1 MKQNISIFKVK
12 ERESKLKEHKYYDP
26 AMYPLFESYNI
37 DEDYNFTNIR
47 ESVESWNNYSNNTT
61 SNMDKVL
68 ELFDLVAEKGNKEQL
83 AEITDIIN
91 EDIIPYIPSPV
102 AFRSSIINKKKYM
115 HESYKQDC
123 INSINDKILETVE
136 CDRVLK
142 NYNIVSKRF
151 NLDKIIANANNGYD
165 INLMENVYN
174 LCSLFDTYDMEFKP
188 KFCVTLESILYGFSK
203 YSKNLNES
211 NLIESAVDYF
221 LLTKGLPLENLVEE
235 IESSI
240 DKDKFL
246 NEECKSYIRYLQ
258 DVNRE
263 ENGKEDN
270 VIESYQ
276 NHMQYLDYLKEDFTF
291 SDDKYPYDF
300 KYMKAIN
307 EFSIPFMKSL
317 KPGQEMFKNFMK
329 KVTDT
334 TARTFKN
341 DKKSLSA
348 YDWSGIFNFFTWCI
362 IGVLCQAAFGL
373 SFVTY
378 VGGTIVLYAA
388 LLIIEIISYQAS
400 GGGYTRDFLGN
411 IDKILTK
418 QISSVRLSIKDSTT
432 KHTKAIKQNYLD
444 SLVGL
449 KKHITNPEFM
459 GMDAVKP
466 LKEIGYNPF
475 KKGNV
480 LKDDIKKILKAILKK
495 LSNLSFGELILFIIE
510 WTFKIFLLSI
520 VIIPL
525 VFLLG
530 TLACFLLP
538 FITTA
543 IIVGA
548 MIAFMA
554 VIFAVLKDII
564 TSIITG
570 KPTNGERKKVN
581 EYRKLII
588 DKFDELGRKLKANT
602 KNCTFGSMERSFRT
616 GFSEGFDEAWKVH
629 KEDFELDYEE

>member
-1 MKQNISIFKVK
+1 
-12 ERESKLKEHKYYDP
+12 
-26 AMYPLFESYNI
+26 
-37 DEDYNFTNIR
+37 
-47 ESVESWNNYSNNTT
+47 
-61 SNMDKVL
+61 
-68 ELFDLVAEKGNKEQL
+68 
-83 AEITDIIN
+83 
-91 EDIIPYIPSPV
+91 
-102 AFRSSIINKKKYM
+102 
-115 HESYKQDC
+115 
-123 INSINDKILETVE
+123 
-136 CDRVLK
+136 
-142 NYNIVSKRF
+142 
-151 NLDKIIANANNGYD
+151 
-165 INLMENVYN
+165 
-174 LCSLFDTYDMEFKP
+174 
-188 KFCVTLESILYGFSK
+188 
-203 YSKNLNES
+203 
-211 NLIESAVDYF
+211 
-221 LLTKGLPLENLVEE
+221 
-235 IESSI
+235 
-240 DKDKFL
+240 
-246 NEECKSYIRYLQ
+246 
-258 DVNRE
+258 
-263 ENGKEDN
+263 
-270 VIESYQ
+270 
-276 NHMQYLDYLKEDFTF
+276 MQYLDYLKEDFTF
-291 SDDKYPYDF
+291 SEDKYPYDF

-329 KVTDT
+329 KVADT

-362 IGVLCQAAFGL
+362 IGVLCQAAFGI

-378 VGGTIVLYAA
+378 VGGTIVLYAS

-411 IDKILTK
+411 IDKILAK

-449 KKHITNPEFM
+449 KKHITDPEFM
-459 GMDAVKP
+459 GVDAVKP
-466 LKEIGYNPF
+466 LKEIGYNAF

-495 LSNLSFGELILFIIE
+495 LSHLSFGEMILFIIE

-530 TLACFLLP
+530 SLACFLLP
-538 FITTA
+538 FITVA

-548 MIAFMA
+548 MVAFMA

-602 KNCTFGSMERSFRT
+602 KNCTFGSMESSFRT

>member
-1 MKQNISIFKVK
+1 MILLPNITIPIPTTTANSNFHTGISFVSSCFSSLFFALFNRYSKYTQKHTIKIIPSIRFRLPSKPNTNNNTVINTKNGISIKHVF
-12 ERESKLKEHKYYDP
+12 
-26 AMYPLFESYNI
+26 F
-37 DEDYNFTNIR
+37 FTANGQII
-47 ESVESWNNYSNNTT
+47 
-61 SNMDKVL
+61 
-68 ELFDLVAEKGNKEQL
+68 LV
-83 AEITDIIN
+83 
-91 EDIIPYIPSPV
+91 IPS
-102 AFRSSIINKKKYM
+102 II
-115 HESYKQDC
+115 
-123 INSINDKILETVE
+123 KIF
-136 CDRVLK
+136 
-142 NYNIVSKRF
+142 KRF
-151 NLDKIIANANNGYD
+151 EPTTFPTAKSALFFNAELILTDASGKLVPIATT
-165 INLMENVYN
+165 V
-174 LCSLFDTYDMEFKP
+174 KP
-188 KFCVTLESILYGFSK
+188 ITI
-203 YSKNLNES
+203 
-211 NLIESAVDYF
+211 
-221 LLTKGLPLENLVEE
+221 
-235 IESSI
+235 
-240 DKDKFL
+240 
-246 NEECKSYIRYLQ
+246 
-258 DVNRE
+258 
-263 ENGKEDN
+263 
-270 VIESYQ
+270 
-276 NHMQYLDYLKEDFTF
+276 
-291 SDDKYPYDF
+291 
-300 KYMKAIN
+300 
-307 EFSIPFMKSL
+307 
-317 KPGQEMFKNFMK
+317 
-329 KVTDT
+329 
-334 TARTFKN
+334 
-341 DKKSLSA
+341 
-348 YDWSGIFNFFTWCI
+348 SGIFNFFTWCI

-388 LLIIEIISYQAS
+388 LVIIEIISYQAN

-459 GMDAVKP
+459 GVDAVKP
-466 LKEIGYNPF
+466 LKEIGYNAF

-480 LKDDIKKILKAILKK
+480 LKDDIKKVIKAILKK

-602 KNCTFGSMERSFRT
+602 NNCTFGSMESSFRT